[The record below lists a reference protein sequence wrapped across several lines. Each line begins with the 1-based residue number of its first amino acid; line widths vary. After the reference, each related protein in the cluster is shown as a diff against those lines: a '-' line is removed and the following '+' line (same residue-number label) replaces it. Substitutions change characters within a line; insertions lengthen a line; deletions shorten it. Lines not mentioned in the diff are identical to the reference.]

1 MLIGEKVLQAQ
12 WGVSKEYLLKLRST
26 ELIEGIHFFKPT
38 KHTILYDEEAVEA
51 WVRSKYENIQ
61 QKRQVIR
68 RFAS

>member
-1 MLIGEKVLQAQ
+1 MLIGETVLQAQ
-12 WGVSKEYLLKLRST
+12 WGVSKEYLQMLRQT
-26 ELIEGIHFFKPT
+26 ELIEGLHFFKPT
-38 KHTILYDEEAVEA
+38 GRTILYDEEAVEA